1 MNKQKLK
8 DIIWICFL
16 IEEQQDEQFSDQDFA
31 DLITDAVFI
40 EVETYLLDLKN
51 GTNNSKFRKDT
62 TNTSNV

>member
-8 DIIWICFL
+8 DIIWTCFL
-16 IEEQQDEQFSDQDFA
+16 IEEQQDEQFSDQDFS
-31 DLITDAVFI
+31 DLITNAVFI

-51 GTNNSKFRKDT
+51 GTNNSKFRKDI